1 MTNVVKGAGRR
12 KYEAN
17 KRHQQRTPLPPKGS
31 TAVAEARKIVKEA
44 AEEVLAVARGEKPER
59 VSKAQQLAIA
69 AEEAGWEVE
78 RVVKGT
84 HKTLIAR
91 RGEEELEAHWE
102 NDKSCVPLGWHTVAG
117 HKAKFQH
124 VTVAL
129 KIIGTDADVA
139 AANAATAVSA
149 RKAPRAVTH
158 RSLAQGVPFN
168 IATATDEEVLA
179 ALVGHEITWRNNL
192 SGDLMDPAVVP
203 ESGTKTR
210 LDADDLNDLTTRQ
223 LTFCDAGGGGYY
235 TLRLSQL
242 ISVGAKKDAHGHLLT
257 DTRHKAR
264 EAMQE
269 GQKASKK

>member
-1 MTNVVKGAGRR
+1 MGTTTVKGAGRR
-12 KYEAN
+12 KFEAN

-31 TAVAEARKIVKEA
+31 TAVAEARAIVKEE
-44 AEEVLAVARGEKPER
+44 AEKIVADKKASKEPKPER

-78 RVVKGT
+78 RSVEGT

-102 NDKSCVPLGWHTVAG
+102 NDKSCVPLGWHTVGG

-129 KIIGTDADVA
+129 KIIGTDPDVA
-139 AANAATAVSA
+139 AANAATVSQS

-168 IATATDEEVLA
+168 VATATDEEVLA
-179 ALVGHEITWRNNL
+179 ALVGREITWRNTL
-192 SGDLMDPAVVP
+192 SGDITETAVVP
-203 ESGTKTR
+203 EAGTKTR
-210 LDADDLNDLTTRQ
+210 LDQDDLDDLATRQ
-223 LTFCDAGGGGYY
+223 LTFCDAAGGGYS

-242 ISVGAKKDAHGHLLT
+242 TSVGAKKDAHGHLLIE
-257 DTRHKAR
+257 TRHKAQ
-264 EAMQE
+264 EAMRE
-269 GQKASKK
+269 GRK